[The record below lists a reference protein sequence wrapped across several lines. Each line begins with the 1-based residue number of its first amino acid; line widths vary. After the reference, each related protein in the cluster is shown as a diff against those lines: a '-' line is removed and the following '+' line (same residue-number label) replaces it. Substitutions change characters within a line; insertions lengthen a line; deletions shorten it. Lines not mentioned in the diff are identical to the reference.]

1 MGLLD
6 DLLGQLAGGAAAT
19 NRPQPR
25 TDAGVGGGMSMS
37 RILMALLPVVLM
49 MLRNRTGSA
58 PSARVDAG
66 GQDSGFG
73 GGGGL
78 GDILGQ
84 VLGGAGSG
92 GGLGG
97 FGAILEGLQRAGFGE
112 QARSW
117 VGSGDNQPLPPGA
130 LEQVFGQGGLAEIA
144 RRAGLSP
151 EDTSRGL
158 AQLMPEV
165 VNHVT
170 PDGAVPNGD
179 DLLASVDALARRLG
193 V

>member
-6 DLLGQLAGGAAAT
+6 DLLGQLAGGSAAT
-19 NRPQPR
+19 NRPQPQQR
-25 TDAGVGGGMSMS
+25 TDAGMGGAGMS

-49 MLRNRTGSA
+49 MLRNRAGNAS
-58 PSARVDAG
+58 SARVD
-66 GQDSGFG
+66 QSGMG

-84 VLGGAGSG
+84 VLGGAGSS

-97 FGAILEGLQRAGFGE
+97 FGAILEGLQRAGFGD

-117 VGSGDNQPLPPGA
+117 VSSGENQPIPPGA

-144 RRAGLSP
+144 RRAGLSVD
-151 EDTSRGL
+151 DTSRGL

-170 PDGAVPNGD
+170 PAGDVPNGD

>member
-6 DLLGQLAGGAAAT
+6 DVLGQLAGGSGAT
-19 NRPQPR
+19 ARQSPG
-25 TDAGVGGGMSMS
+25 TEAGVGGAGMS

-49 MLRNRTGSA
+49 MLRNRAGSA
-58 PSARVDAG
+58 RAAQVDEGNAG
-66 GQDSGFG
+66 AGS

-78 GDILGQ
+78 GDLLGT

-97 FGAILEGLQRAGFGE
+97 LGAILEGLQRAGFGE

-117 VGSGDNQPLPPGA
+117 VGSGENQPIPPGA

-144 RRAGLSP
+144 RRAGLSV
-151 EDTSRGL
+151 DDASRGL

-170 PDGAVPNGD
+170 PQGNLPNGD
-179 DLLASVDALARRLG
+179 ELLASVDALARRLG